1 MKNYFIYCIKKYQ
14 KVRPKNIIFEFIN
27 AIKLL
32 FLFFEYKQLGDLK
45 HKYLYKKLFI
55 NCVKRLFGFVI

>member
-1 MKNYFIYCIKKYQ
+1 MKNYFIYCIN
-14 KVRPKNIIFEFIN
+14 PKNIIFEFIN

-45 HKYLYKKLFI
+45 HKYLYIYTKKYLLI
-55 NCVKRLFGFVI
+55 V